1 MPESRRYLRFPL
13 ADRIEHWV
21 QVLSFTTLAV
31 TGLVQ
36 KFPTAG
42 VSAWVVHLL
51 RGIET
56 TRLIHRTAAIV
67 FTLEAV
73 YHLGSAGYRLLVR
86 RVRPSM
92 LPGVGDVGTA
102 LKTLLYNVGLKRVR
116 PPQGRY
122 TFEEKMEYW
131 AVIWGTVIMAVTGFI
146 MWNPLATTRLLPGV
160 IVPAAKAAHGGE
172 AILAVLAIL
181 VWHFYTVH
189 LKRFNKSMFTG
200 YLSEAEMEDEHPLE
214 LAERKAGT
222 APPAPDPRAFRRRK
236 RIYLSAYAVLAAIL
250 IAGVY
255 FLATFEQTAAS
266 PAPMREAATVVAPL
280 TPTLV
285 PRPIVVPGTPAAA
298 LTSWENGIG
307 ALLHSRCGEC
317 HAGSNPVSG
326 LDLTTYQGALRGGQG
341 GPAVIPGDPDG
352 SLLVI
357 MQSPGNHAGQISPSE
372 LEGIRQW
379 IAAGAP
385 ER

>member
-1 MPESRRYLRFPL
+1 MPEVRRYLRFPL
-13 ADRIEHWV
+13 VDRIEHWV
-21 QVLSFTTLAV
+21 QVLSFTTLAI

-56 TRLIHRTAAIV
+56 TRLIHRTAAII

-102 LKTLLYNVGLKRVR
+102 FKTLLYNVGLKKVR

-131 AVIWGTVIMAVTGFI
+131 AVIWGTVIMAVTGYI

-160 IVPAAKAAHGGE
+160 IVPAAKAAHGAE

-181 VWHFYTVH
+181 IWHFYTVH

-214 LAERKAGT
+214 LAELKAG
-222 APPAPDPRAFRRRK
+222 AALPPPDPRVFRRRK

-250 IAGVY
+250 TAGVY
-255 FLATFEQTAAS
+255 FLAIFEQTAAS
-266 PAPMREAATVVAPL
+266 PAPMREAPTILVPL
-280 TPTLV
+280 TPTPVTRPTLV
-285 PRPIVVPGTPAAA
+285 SGTPVSG
-298 LTSWENGIG
+298 LTTWEDGIG
-307 ALLHSRCGEC
+307 VLLQSRCGTC
-317 HAGSNPVSG
+317 HGGSTPIAG
-326 LDLTTYQGALRGGQG
+326 LDLTTYTGILRGGI
-341 GPAVIPGDPDG
+341 IPGNAAG
-352 SLLVI
+352 SPLVI
-357 MQSPGNHAGQISPSE
+357 MQTPGNHPGQLSPEE
-372 LEGIRQW
+372 LDRVRQW
-379 IAAGAP
+379 IEAGSP
-385 ER
+385 EI